1 MADKPMNSVAY
12 WRNELSKV
20 QADKKKYEDKLE
32 TVFEKLEKAE
42 GSKAD
47 IYQKRYDDLKSDIK
61 KADVLLEKYSGIYYC
76 LHYYFYY
83 SQELH

>member
-12 WRNELSKV
+12 WRKKV
-20 QADKKKYEDKLE
+20 DNAEADKKKYEDKLE

-42 GSKAD
+42 GSKAET
-47 IYQKRYDDLKSDIK
+47 YRKRYDDLQRNIGEAKEHIK
-61 KADVLLEKYSGIYYC
+61 ILEGVYYC